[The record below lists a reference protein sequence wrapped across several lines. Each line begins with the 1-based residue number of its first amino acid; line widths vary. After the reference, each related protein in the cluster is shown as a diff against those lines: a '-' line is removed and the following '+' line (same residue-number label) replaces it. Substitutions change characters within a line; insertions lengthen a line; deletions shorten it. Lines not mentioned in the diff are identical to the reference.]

1 MLQKRKYHRAIIQ
14 GHNQMRM
21 ENLGCLLKQYRYD
34 TMLSREDF
42 ATEYNISKCLVE
54 RIESGKNVTIHSL
67 LRFCDIF
74 MISPELVFEG
84 VE

>member
-14 GHNQMRM
+14 AHNQMRM
-21 ENLGCLLKQYRYD
+21 ENLGCLLKQYRYN

-42 ATEYNISKCLVE
+42 AIEYGISKCLVE
-54 RIESGKNVTIHSL
+54 RIESGKNVTVHSL
-67 LRFCDIF
+67 LRILDIY
-74 MISPELVFEG
+74 MVSPQEIFEG